1 MKKHTEE
8 VKTLDEMSPEV
19 QAAEE
24 AANAEEAA
32 KAAEAEAKG
41 IVRMDIINALSVA
54 SLRKDT
60 LAIIEEYRKA
70 DKSQRTVAKLLWHI
84 ENSGSFKEAGY
95 KSLDAYATAVNLPDK
110 SAHRMAQ
117 GGRVLQWA
125 EDEAAKAWSE
135 AAKAVA
141 EAKKSGSPA
150 DAKNAEAAKNAAEA
164 KAAFADSL
172 GWTKASRLV
181 NADASDLTAAILS
194 GEVNSDMT
202 VPEVEDWAHKH
213 LTETAQ
219 KKANKAA
226 ANKAAKAS
234 IVNRYALHGYIYGS
248 ENVTEVNEPD
258 CIPSEVEALKPFVFA
273 QVKIGE
279 TTMYLGYDEATCSM
293 ARYTLSPVE
302 HKPEVKPAAKAAAD
316 MTVDEL
322 MALLEMKKA
331 EAAKAAE
338 AEA

>member
-1 MKKHTEE
+1 MAEAAIAKQEE
-8 VKTLDEMSPEV
+8 
-19 QAAEE
+19 EE
-24 AANAEEAA
+24 AV
-32 KAAEAEAKG
+32 KAAEAEEKG
-41 IVRMDIINALSVA
+41 FVRMDIINALSVA
-54 SLRKDT
+54 SLREDT

-84 ENSGSFKEAGY
+84 EHSGSFKEAGY
-95 KSLDAYATAVNLPDK
+95 KSLDAYAAAVNLPDK

-125 EDEAAKAWSE
+125 EDMAKTAAADAVC
-135 AAKAVA
+135 AAD
-141 EAKKSGSPA
+141 EAKKSGSPV
-150 DAKNAEAAKNAAEA
+150 DAKDAEAAEA
-164 KAAFADSL
+164 KYTAFREFADSL

-181 NADASDLTAAILS
+181 NADVSDLTAAILS
-194 GEVNSDMT
+194 GEVNPDMT
-202 VPEVEDWAHKH
+202 VPEAEEWAHKH

-234 IVNRYALHGYIYGS
+234 IVKRYALHGYIYGGDS
-248 ENVTEVNEPD
+248 VVEVNEPD
-258 CIPSEVEALKPFVFA
+258 CIPSEVEALKHFVFA
-273 QVKIGE
+273 QVKLGE
-279 TTMYLGYDEATCSM
+279 ATMYLGYDEATCSM

-302 HKPEVKPAAKAAAD
+302 LKPEAKPAVKAAAD

-322 MALLEMKKA
+322 MELLKMKQA